1 MYTKDLKMKSI
12 SKTIWSDSDDE
23 TLIKTAK
30 PELWSDCDEE
40 ALVTVALSTDTIPC
54 DKTGIAIYVAE
65 KIKEDR
71 EDEQSEWS
79 DSHSDCFDIMRT
91 NQ

>member
-23 TLIKTAK
+23 TLVKTAK

-54 DKTGIAIYVAE
+54 DKTGIASIQRIHNQNME
-65 KIKEDR
+65 IKKNPIIKYTHNI
-71 EDEQSEWS
+71 S
-79 DSHSDCFDIMRT
+79 
-91 NQ
+91 